1 VLLHVGLGTE
11 VCWWTWLFSV
21 DEWLN
26 GHNIVDYFIKHLDS
40 GSHTCTSLFET
51 PNSGYLSCRIHCLCY
66 GIYQNNPFRND
77 LSHTLSFGH
86 LNTDPIKPVMCL
98 VLLVFFMRKK
108 CKQHILQM
116 TSWRTKHLGLYS
128 WFLPINSHDFWSA
141 ISGYF
146 LQIWWCE
153 TISIQLLLAEIGW
166 QLGLKSLLAPFS
178 HILVFSHFLAL
189 G

>member
-1 VLLHVGLGTE
+1 MSDILVRI
-11 VCWWTWLFSV
+11 
-21 DEWLN
+21 N

-128 WFLPINSHDFWSA
+128 WFLPINSR
-141 ISGYF
+141 F
-146 LQIWWCE
+146 LIGNLSLFPPDMVMWDNQHPVVADRNRLTSWTKKSVGTFFSYSCLFPLFSFGLIK
-153 TISIQLLLAEIGW
+153 LLG
-166 QLGLKSLLAPFS
+166 
-178 HILVFSHFLAL
+178 
-189 G
+189 